1 MFDVSSIRIIP
12 DFPKAGVNFY
22 DITTLLNNQKEFRN
36 AIQDM
41 LDVAQDINPDVI
53 VAFETRGFFFGPT
66 LAYMM
71 DVPFVPIRKK
81 GKLPGAVYSEGYEL
95 EYGQDVIEIHQGSI
109 RQNQRILLVDDILAT
124 GGTMEAGVK
133 LVRYFNPASIDS
145 LFLLELKELKGRER
159 LSGYNVHSLVQ
170 L

>member
-1 MFDVSSIRIIP
+1 MFDVSSIRIVP
-12 DFPKAGVNFY
+12 DFPKAGVRFY
-22 DITTLLNNQKEFRN
+22 DITTLLNNTKELRN

-41 LDVAQDINPDVI
+41 LGVAKDINPDVI

-66 LAYMM
+66 LAYIM

-81 GKLPGAVYSEGYEL
+81 GKLPGAVYSQGYEL
-95 EYGQDVIEIHQGSI
+95 EYGSDVVEIHQGSI
-109 RQNQRILLVDDILAT
+109 QQNQRILLVDDILAT

>member
-41 LDVAQDINPDVI
+41 LGVAQGINPDVI
-53 VAFETRGFFFGPT
+53 VAFEARGFFFGST
-66 LAYMM
+66 LAYLMEI
-71 DVPFVPIRKK
+71 PFVPIRKK
-81 GKLPGAVYSEGYEL
+81 GKLPGAVYSECYEL

-109 RQNQRILLVDDILAT
+109 RQNQRILLLDDILAT
-124 GGTMEAGVK
+124 GGTMKAGLK
-133 LVRYFNPASIDS
+133 LVEHFNPTSVDT
-145 LFLLELKELKGRER
+145 LFLMELKGLKGRER

>member
-41 LDVAQDINPDVI
+41 LGVAQDINPDVI